1 MGPGSHLVRSLETF
15 TGSPRRRQSEDSLE
29 CWQGASTGFF
39 APFLL
44 EAVVFG
50 AAVAELLIK

>member
-1 MGPGSHLVRSLETF
+1 VRQLEIF
-15 TGSPRRRQSEDSLE
+15 TGSPRRRQSEDILE

-39 APFLL
+39 APFLP

-50 AAVAELLIK
+50 AAVAELLMK